1 MNQKE
6 RGAMIRSGNSSGT
19 GRRCFLAA
27 MSGMAVAAAS
37 PTLALAHATH
47 PTPSN
52 APSSQ
57 TLLQPAR
64 PVSRLRLRMAGG
76 GTSELRTLVDG
87 QVTAVQLMFTGCGTT
102 CLTQGAL
109 FAALQEKLAGQRR
122 DRRLLSISIDAL
134 GDDPKVLAGWLG
146 RFGAQGG
153 LWSAG
158 VPSVQETD
166 RLLAEFSVD
175 SRAINAAEHL
185 NRVFVVDRGGL
196 LRVVTSLDPSIEQV
210 MRAMDLA
217 RV

>member
-1 MNQKE
+1 M
-6 RGAMIRSGNSSGT
+6 MRSVHPSGP
-19 GRRCFLAA
+19 GRRRFLATV
-27 MSGMAVAAAS
+27 SGMAVAAAAPS
-37 PTLALAHATH
+37 LVRAHATH
-47 PTPSN
+47 PATAGGSPV
-52 APSSQ
+52 Q

-64 PVSRLRLRMAGG
+64 PVARVRLRMAGG
-76 GTSELRTLVDG
+76 GSSELRTLVSG

-109 FAALQEKLAGQRR
+109 FAALQERLAGQRR
-122 DRRLLSISIDAL
+122 DARLLSISIDAL

-158 VPSVQETD
+158 VPAVQETD
-166 RLLAEFSVD
+166 RLLAEFSIG

-185 NRVFVVDRGGL
+185 NRVFVVDPAGF
-196 LRVVTSLDPSIEQV
+196 LRVVTALDPSAEQV

-217 RV
+217 RA